1 MFGKLKQLLGGSAA
15 TANGAGLESPSTS
28 EMHGSNEAGAIDA
41 IRQTQVIDPTSQHGG
56 QSEPIVETPTRSPAT
71 HRARRRDEAM
81 PIVNRQTPLYRPSV
95 RPPMAFL
102 AAFDDGSID
111 DADIYRLRGGV
122 TTIGR
127 DDADVRFPNE
137 VVMSKRHAQIQCFK
151 ENGRFV
157 YRFQDLDSRNGSFF
171 RVQRAVVGNG
181 QEFLLGSVRFLFQMP
196 IAGVGY
202 QDEID
207 AAINRGQTDV
217 LQTAAIMTDGTQM
230 PKLLWRD
237 SNGRENSLVLPSDH
251 VVLGRDA
258 DTCAVSVP
266 GERFVCPNHAKL
278 YLTDAGWM
286 LEDLGSRNGS
296 WLRLNSA
303 TLDQLTE
310 FQLGEQRFYFRPP
323 TG

>member
-1 MFGKLKQLLGGSAA
+1 MFGKLKQLLGESALRKGNGGSE
-15 TANGAGLESPSTS
+15 TPSTS
-28 EMHGSNEAGAIDA
+28 EMHGSNEAGEIEA
-41 IRQTQVIDPTSQHGG
+41 IRQTQVIDPTSIHGSKSAPVV
-56 QSEPIVETPTRSPAT
+56 QAPSQSPAR
-71 HRARRRDEAM
+71 HRARRRDAAM
-81 PIVNRQTPLYRPSV
+81 PIVNRQTPLYRPAV

-111 DADIYRLRGGV
+111 DAEIFRLRGGS

-127 DDADVRFPNE
+127 DDADVTFPNE

-157 YRFQDLDSRNGSFF
+157 YRFQDLNSRNGSFF
-171 RVQRAVVGNG
+171 RVQRAVLGNG
-181 QEFLLGSVRFLFQMP
+181 QEFLLGSVRFLFQLP
-196 IAGVGY
+196 IAGVAY

-217 LQTAAIMTDGTQM
+217 LQTAAIATEGAQM

-237 SNGRENSLVLPSDH
+237 SQGREASLVLPSDH
-251 VVLGRDA
+251 VVLGRDT

-266 GERFVCPNHAKL
+266 GEPFVCPNHAKL
-278 YLTDAGWM
+278 FLTKSGWT

-323 TG
+323 TE